1 MGLKDTATTKYMGQ
15 NHIFAD
21 VFNYFIYGGE
31 QVIDPD
37 SLEELDTREVDV
49 PYGGKDGA
57 GQPVQRTRDVIK
69 SLVAMMDRRTA
80 YLILAVEAQSNTHHA
95 MPVKNM
101 VYDAL
106 QYAKQV
112 SSAAASHKRSGD
124 YKGAD
129 GDEYLSGFMKQDRLL
144 PVVTLVVCF
153 DAREWDG
160 PMSIHEMFGEQ
171 DARILALVPDYKIN
185 LIAPASIK
193 DSDFDKFQTS
203 LKEVLSFIKYS
214 QDADRL
220 GEVVE
225 ADEGF
230 RHLGR
235 AEVDVLNACVG
246 ANLEMEKGEEVIN
259 VCLALEEMKRRAAEK
274 AVEEERIAAGKAVE
288 ENRISTLLKN
298 IQNLMEKAG
307 WSAEHSMDVLDVSE
321 GDRKALQ
328 LLIR

>member
-1 MGLKDTATTKYMGQ
+1 
-15 NHIFAD
+15 
-21 VFNYFIYGGE
+21 
-31 QVIDPD
+31 
-37 SLEELDTREVDV
+37 
-49 PYGGKDGA
+49 
-57 GQPVQRTRDVIK
+57 
-69 SLVAMMDRRTA
+69 
-80 YLILAVEAQSNTHHA
+80 

-112 SSAAASHKRSGD
+112 SIAAASHKRSGD
-124 YKGAD
+124 YRGAD

-153 DAREWDG
+153 NAEEWDG

-185 LIAPASIK
+185 LVAPASIK
-193 DSDFDKFQTS
+193 DSDFGKFRTS

-235 AEVDVLNACVG
+235 TEVDVLNACVG
-246 ANLEMEKGEEVIN
+246 ANLEMEKGREVID
-259 VCLALEEMKRRAAEK
+259 VCLALEEMKQRAAEK
-274 AVEEERIAAGKAVE
+274 ERIAAGKAVE
-288 ENRISTLLKN
+288 AERAAAEKNRISTLLKN

-307 WSAEHSMDVLDVSE
+307 WSAEHSMDMLEVSE

-328 LLIR
+328 PFIG

>member
-1 MGLKDTATTKYMGQ
+1 ML
-15 NHIFAD
+15 FR
-21 VFNYFIYGGE
+21 
-31 QVIDPD
+31 
-37 SLEELDTREVDV
+37 S
-49 PYGGKDGA
+49 
-57 GQPVQRTRDVIK
+57 
-69 SLVAMMDRRTA
+69 
-80 YLILAVEAQSNTHHA
+80 
-95 MPVKNM
+95 
-101 VYDAL
+101 L

-193 DSDFDKFQTS
+193 DSDFEKFQTS